1 MPLQTGRDW
10 DSPPAWL
17 FLDSLTILFHLF
29 CSPSRW
35 HASKWNSS
43 SFSTA
48 SFWPLLFPT
57 YRRLQLP
64 LYTRN
69 RNMFCRPIEVQSLP
83 SNLGTFWRHSA
94 NTWKEAKSGTRTSV
108 LSFAVLK
115 IRINDRK
122 SKVGFLSAFTICGG
136 IKEQRVDLN
145 IFCAVSGRRSSF
157 SPWRP
162 QKTSLNYDWSAKN
175 AWETTKHLETSN
187 VNTAVTKPWSRQI
200 WNLLHEKRSPCR
212 AQTVM
217 RTSIKYQ
224 KWATFLFR

>member
-122 SKVGFLSAFTICGG
+122 SKEGFLSAFTICGG

-145 IFCAVSGRRSSF
+145 ISARYLAEDLHFLPEGHKRLVLIMIGRLRTPERLQSILKRQTSTQQLQ
-157 SPWRP
+157 SPEAD
-162 QKTSLNYDWSAKN
+162 KFEISC
-175 AWETTKHLETSN
+175 TK
-187 VNTAVTKPWSRQI
+187 KG
-200 WNLLHEKRSPCR
+200 LHVGLKR
-212 AQTVM
+212 
-217 RTSIKYQ
+217 
-224 KWATFLFR
+224 